1 MPFLTLHAALYATLV
16 AIVIIT
22 VRASVVLQ
30 SIDLEPGDNEW
41 MRCSEIVLELRDHF
55 SELLLAEGQF
65 QPLNLTMVEENLQ
78 SHACSNIKSFAD
90 DINLLFDN
98 ALKHYPFSK
107 DTQNMLL
114 IGKAKFSEL
123 LADFVNQ
130 LLREAACKS
139 LVECSVV
146 SEVKAVYL
154 SSTRLQFQCQKTA
167 DDYEENDNVFL
178 PRDHY
183 VSVVDLKK
191 RKTKKGKVFDLAQL
205 LDDIIVWK
213 AFGKRHI

>member
-1 MPFLTLHAALYATLV
+1 M
-16 AIVIIT
+16 IIT

-41 MRCSEIVLELRDHF
+41 MRCPEIVLELRDHF

-90 DINLLFDN
+90 DINLLFVN
-98 ALKHYPFSK
+98 ALKHYPFSE
-107 DTQNMLL
+107 DTQKMLL
-114 IGKAKFSEL
+114 VGKAKFSEL

-139 LVECSVV
+139 LVEHSVA

-167 DDYEENDNVFL
+167 DDCEKNDNVFL

-183 VSVVDLKK
+183 VSVADLKK

-205 LDDIIVWK
+205 LDDINVWK
-213 AFGKRHI
+213 AFGKRNI